1 MRRQADEP
9 GRAHRGPPGGS
20 EPTVEDHP
28 VAIGPDRPDRRGLLG
43 AIGATA
49 VGLAVASVVGSP
61 SAGASTTTSDHPGT
75 ASPAQQERRGDAFHG
90 DLGIWP
96 IIWSVPVATRAVALT
111 FDDGPDP
118 EFTPR
123 ILQILAA
130 RGVRATFNMM
140 GWNCRAH
147 PELVHRVVAGGHD
160 IGNHS
165 WSHLDLAQVDPTTA
179 RHELSAGRSMI
190 ERVSGRELT
199 FFRPPRGELTGVA
212 LRYAAEEQQSILLWT
227 INGGLPG
234 NRTPPSIRA
243 EVARRIRPGFIV
255 NFHDGIGRGT
265 FDRRAAFA
273 RALAARR
280 HLEIEALPG
289 ILDDASSR
297 GIRFATV
304 SELLAEPRRTDRAT
318 VSGVPA
324 PEPVDV
330 RDEEGDPAPTR

>member
-1 MRRQADEP
+1 
-9 GRAHRGPPGGS
+9 
-20 EPTVEDHP
+20 VEEHP
-28 VAIGPDRPDRRGLLG
+28 VPVRLDRRGVLG
-43 AIGATA
+43 AVGGT
-49 VGLAVASVVGSP
+49 VLGLAVGSVVGAP
-61 SAGASTTTSDHPGT
+61 IAGASTMSSDHPRA
-75 ASPAQQERRGDAFHG
+75 ASPGQEERRGDAFHG

-123 ILQILAA
+123 ILEVLAA
-130 RGVRATFNMM
+130 RRVRATFNMM
-140 GWNCRAH
+140 GWNCHSH
-147 PELVHRVVAGGHD
+147 PDLVRRVVAAGHD

-179 RHELSAGRSMI
+179 RHELSSGREVI

-227 INGGLPG
+227 MNGGLAG
-234 NRTPPSIRA
+234 NRTPRSIRA
-243 EVARRIRPGFIV
+243 EVARRVRPGFIV

-265 FDRRAAFA
+265 FDRRAPFA

-289 ILDDASSR
+289 VLDDAAAH
-297 GIRFATV
+297 GLTFATI
-304 SELLAEPRRTDRAT
+304 SELLAEPRRSDRAT
-318 VSGVPA
+318 ASGVA
-324 PEPVDV
+324 TSEPVDV
-330 RDEEGDPAPTR
+330 RDDEGDPPAGR